1 MSINKIHI
9 NNTTNLSLNDRFTVM
24 QSVGPKLPTPTRK
37 VAPRRRTQSAS
48 SILEKPSPNVSLANR
63 KLLEQLDKKHKM
75 RAALK
80 LKRKSM
86 KAILPNR
93 PRLRN
98 RIGLRKGAATAAI
111 RLTPSGRLSRSNS
124 LTNVA
129 TMKADLVQTTTLR
142 RSNSTSSLAGR
153 LGSRRASTGSAPTGP
168 RRRIKRN
175 NIVRASSR
183 QNLVRSN
190 STASLKRSNSRLSL
204 KRSNSRQ
211 SLKRSNSR
219 SSLNRVS
226 GGQGSPQ
233 RRIARNALRGASSQR
248 RGGQRRSNSV
258 SNRLGVR
265 RAPMARDRIRA
276 DNIRGGRARRGRI
289 LNRRNSTTAVSNL
302 SRNGGSRQGRPGR
315 PRGRGTNMTQRGRSR
330 SRSRSRNVRQPQ
342 SENRGNRS
350 SSRGRGRGRGRG
362 KGVRPGIKKEDLDK
376 ELDQYMATTRTG
388 LDNEMDLL

>member
-1 MSINKIHI
+1 MSIK
-9 NNTTNLSLNDRFTVM
+9 NN
-24 QSVGPKLPTPTRK
+24 
-37 VAPRRRTQSAS
+37 
-48 SILEKPSPNVSLANR
+48 PNFHR
-63 KLLEQLDKKHKM
+63 
-75 RAALK
+75 
-80 LKRKSM
+80 
-86 KAILPNR
+86 
-93 PRLRN
+93 
-98 RIGLRKGAATAAI
+98 
-111 RLTPSGRLSRSNS
+111 
-124 LTNVA
+124 
-129 TMKADLVQTTTLR
+129 MKADLVQTTTLR

-211 SLKRSNSR
+211 NLKRSNSR

-226 GGQGSPQ
+226 GGQGLPQ

-315 PRGRGTNMTQRGRSR
+315 PRGRYVYNL
-330 SRSRSRNVRQPQ
+330 SRNCRNSFDLFFPLQRN
-342 SENRGNRS
+342 EHDTTW
-350 SSRGRGRGRGRG
+350 
-362 KGVRPGIKKEDLDK
+362 KKPVK
-376 ELDQYMATTRTG
+376 ESKQECKATAK
-388 LDNEMDLL
+388 